1 MDNIT
6 IKFLIVEVDGEAVLR
21 FPIMSTSNDSNFE
34 MMEAILASNPVLRLV
49 DNANIGDI
57 WDGQTFKAQP
67 LTKP

>member
-1 MDNIT
+1 MDNVA
-6 IKFLIVEVDGEAVLR
+6 IKFLVVEVDGEAVLR
-21 FPIMSTSNDSNFE
+21 YPFSIFQDGDNLE

-49 DNANIGDI
+49 DNVNIGDI

>member
-34 MMEAILASNPVLRLV
+34 MIEAVLASNPVLHLV
-49 DNANIGDI
+49 DNANVGDI

-67 LTKP
+67 LTKS

>member
-1 MDNIT
+1 
-6 IKFLIVEVDGEAVLR
+6 
-21 FPIMSTSNDSNFE
+21 MSTSNDSNFE